1 MVRFKSPIEDCGVNM
16 TDIEDII
23 QRQVNAYNG
32 RDIDRFVEFFADT
45 IELYDFPDR
54 LILKGKEALRERYTK
69 RFSASVDL
77 KAVILKR
84 FSTQKYVVDIEDL
97 IGSDFGSA
105 PATVIYEVENEL
117 IQKAWFVRDATI

>member
-1 MVRFKSPIEDCGVNM
+1 MSDL
-16 TDIEDII
+16 EDIVR
-23 QRQVNAYNG
+23 RQVNAYNG
-32 RDIDRFVEFFADT
+32 RDIEKFVSFFSDS

-54 LILKGKEALRERYTK
+54 LILKGKDALRERYTK
-69 RFSASVDL
+69 RFAASVNL

-84 FSTQKYVVDIEDL
+84 FSTSKYVVDIEDL

-105 PATVIYEVENEL
+105 PATVIYEVDQGL